1 MKKKKIIKTTGWQ
14 SHVRIGIY
22 KIVLSYSPLMLFE
35 NRNVVN
41 HVSWQDVLYAVSCA
55 TCNGLLLI
63 ILFDYTVRP
72 RQTAY
77 PFKIRKNDRK
87 NYRQNIISK
96 TRRKIPKTI
105 LYLDVRTNNYFN
117 PTVNGR
123 RKGFT
128 NTYEYYYRGLM
139 KIPSKIDS
147 HTVVECLAL
156 YGYGT
161 IEPLIIIINLAMKLY
176 GAIFYIIK
184 YV

>member
-1 MKKKKIIKTTGWQ
+1 MKKKKNKNNGLTKSCTDRYIQNRFVIFSVNAIWKPECSKSRFLTR
-14 SHVRIGIY
+14 RI
-22 KIVLSYSPLMLFE
+22 
-35 NRNVVN
+35 
-41 HVSWQDVLYAVSCA
+41 YAVSCA

-128 NTYEYYYRGLM
+128 KILM
-139 KIPSKIDS
+139 N
-147 HTVVECLAL
+147 
-156 YGYGT
+156 
-161 IEPLIIIINLAMKLY
+161 IIIVA
-176 GAIFYIIK
+176 
-184 YV
+184 